1 MKFSLSLFIAR
12 RYFFAKKTQR
22 AINIISIITT
32 IAVAVGTFAL
42 VVVLS
47 VFNGFEGLVIE
58 MFNKFDPNIKVSAK
72 VGKSFIISE
81 SNLKQ
86 IKAIDGVAYAGL
98 ALEEN
103 VLLKYGDQQ
112 FIGAIKGID
121 NGLFNYSGLK
131 NSITSGNTL
140 LNYKGVPMAIV
151 GEGVA
156 NKLSVNFD
164 NAIQPLTIYFPNKE
178 VNNISLDPS
187 NAFKVENISIGATFS
202 IQHEFDS
209 KYIITPLNFVQNL
222 LGENIVSSIEIYLNN
237 NADVEKTTAS
247 IRTIVGADYNV
258 KGRDEQHEF
267 LYKIMRA
274 EKWAVFFILL
284 FILIIATFNLT
295 GALTMLIIDK
305 RQDIFIMKSFGV
317 STNTIKQ
324 VFIMN
329 GFIITFIGVLFGLLL
344 GVLICWLQIRFGFL
358 QFNGEGSF
366 VVDAYP
372 VKIISSDL
380 LYIFAVVMFIG
391 GLASVM
397 PVFNIFKNN
406 KFNLIEQ

>member
-1 MKFSLSLFIAR
+1 MKLSLPLFIAR
-12 RYFFAKKTQR
+12 RYFFAKKTQK

-72 VGKSFIISE
+72 VGKSFTISE

-86 IKAIDGVAYAGL
+86 IKAINGVAYAGL

-121 NGLFNYSGLK
+121 NGLFNCSGLK
-131 NSITSGNTL
+131 NSITSGNTS
-140 LNYKGVPMAIV
+140 LNYKGIPMAII

-178 VNNISLDPS
+178 VNNTSLDPT

-209 KYIITPLNFVQNL
+209 KYIITPLKFVQNL

-237 NADVEKTTAS
+237 NADVKKTTAS
-247 IRTIVGADYNV
+247 IRTIVGEGYYV

-329 GFIITFIGVLFGLLL
+329 GLIITFIGVLFGLLL
-344 GVLICWLQIRFGFL
+344 GVLLCWLQIRFGFL

-380 LYIFAVVMFIG
+380 LYIFAVVMIIG